1 VPLAA
6 QKKNAPL
13 APLALAAL
21 GVVFGDIGTS
31 PLYALKSCFGLVG
44 ADPARPA
51 DVFGIASLLIW
62 ALVIVVCL
70 KYVTF
75 IMRIDHDGEGGI
87 LALLARATPPSL
99 GGAPVHF
106 GFVTVV
112 VIVGAAMLLGDGA
125 ITPAI
130 SVISAVEGLDVAT
143 PAAHPFLVPIAIGIL
158 VALFALQP
166 RGTGKVGVI
175 FGPAMIAWFLM
186 IGVAGG
192 LAIASHPQILEAL
205 DPRYAAEFM
214 IRHRPGGFFVLGGVV
229 LAVTGVEALYADL
242 SHFGR
247 RPIVLA
253 WYGVVFPALV
263 ICYVGE
269 SARVLEQPAL
279 IANPFYA
286 LTPGWTLYPSIALA
300 TLATIIASQALISGA
315 FTLAEQAIALGLWPR
330 MRVRHTSADVRGQ
343 VFVPAVN
350 TTLAIVCILLVI
362 YFKSS
367 DRLAAAYGLA
377 VPCTMLATSIAYYVV
392 IERVLHWPA
401 WRAVP
406 LLVAFVIVD
415 GSFVIAGLPKFVDGG
430 WVPFVIAATLSFASI
445 VWRRGRRRV
454 VAAIAEQSTP
464 LDTIACEFGAPLKP
478 DAPAMVLLTPD
489 PDRVPFMATHRWIR
503 DRAHEEHVVL
513 LKLAGGPNP
522 TVSES
527 NRVRVDRLAPSL
539 TRIVATF
546 GYMELP
552 RLAPIITAA
561 RALGL
566 DLDRDDTSYFYADP
580 KIEDPN
586 GGDGSF
592 AQRVFVWM
600 QRSERPLP
608 DDLGIPANRRIELS
622 VSVDYNADLHKNG
635 VERATAPA
643 ETLTVP

>member
-1 VPLAA
+1 M
-6 QKKNAPL
+6 
-13 APLALAAL
+13 
-21 GVVFGDIGTS
+21 FGDIGTS
-31 PLYALKSCFGLVG
+31 PLYALKSCFDMSG
-44 ADPARPA
+44 ADPARPG
-51 DVFGIASLLIW
+51 DVLGIASSLVW
-62 ALVIVVCL
+62 ALVVVVCL

-87 LALLARATPPSL
+87 LALLARAIPQSL
-99 GGAPVHF
+99 DGAPVRF
-106 GFVTVV
+106 GFVTIV

-130 SVISAVEGLDVAT
+130 SVVSAIEGLNVAT
-143 PAAHPFLVPIAIGIL
+143 PVAHPFLVPLAIAIL

-166 RGTGKVGVI
+166 RGTGKVGRL
-175 FGPAMIAWFLM
+175 FGPVMIVWFLT
-186 IGVAGG
+186 IAVAGG
-192 LAIASHPQILEAL
+192 LAIAAHPGILAAL
-205 DPRYAAEFM
+205 DPRHAAEFM
-214 IRHRPGGFFVLGGVV
+214 VSHGPGGFFVLGGVV
-229 LAVTGVEALYADL
+229 LAVTGVEALYADM

-253 WYGVVFPALV
+253 WYFLVFPALV

-269 SARVLEQPAL
+269 SARVLDRPAL
-279 IANPFYA
+279 LANPLYA
-286 LTPGWTLYPSIALA
+286 LTPGWTLYPAIALA
-300 TLATIIASQALISGA
+300 TVATIIASQALISGA

-330 MRVRHTSADVRGQ
+330 MRIRHTSADVRGQ

-367 DRLAAAYGLA
+367 DRLAAAFGLA
-377 VPCTMLATSIAYYVV
+377 VSCTMLATSIAYYVV
-392 IERVLHWPA
+392 IKRVLRWPA

-430 WVPFVIAATLSFASI
+430 WVPFVVAATLSFASI

-464 LDTIACEFGAPLKP
+464 LAAIECEFGTRLKP
-478 DAPAMVLLTPD
+478 DAPAMVFLTPD

-513 LKLAGGPNP
+513 LKLAAGANP
-522 TVSES
+522 TVPESE
-527 NRVRVDRLAPSL
+527 RVRVDRLAPSL

-552 RLAPIITAA
+552 RIAPIITAA
-561 RALGL
+561 REQGL

-580 KIEDPN
+580 KIEDPK

-622 VSVDYNADLHKNG
+622 VSVDYNANLHKNG
-635 VERATAPA
+635 VVPVPVGEPTAP
-643 ETLTVP
+643 